1 MNTMLMLFL
10 LPKLFFV
17 KGAGWAILRILAWPP
32 SRARFDRIV
41 NGGNA

>member
-1 MNTMLMLFL
+1 MLWFL
-10 LPKLFFV
+10 ITHPQILFV

-41 NGGNA
+41 KGGTE

>member
-1 MNTMLMLFL
+1 MNTWLLLCMGFRLLF
-10 LPKLFFV
+10 V
-17 KGAGWAILRILAWPP
+17 RGAGLAVLRILAWPP